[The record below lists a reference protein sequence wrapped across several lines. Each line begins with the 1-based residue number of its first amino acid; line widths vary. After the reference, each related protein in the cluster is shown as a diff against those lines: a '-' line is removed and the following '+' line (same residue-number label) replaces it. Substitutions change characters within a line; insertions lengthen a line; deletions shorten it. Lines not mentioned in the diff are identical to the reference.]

1 MLKELVVRA
10 MLLVVVMKNRR
21 KLKDKRGMFV
31 NDDLTKYN
39 LDLIRNARL
48 AEHVASARSND
59 GKIFVKLAD
68 SSIHAV
74 RSPDDVLMVGP
85 DK

>member
-1 MLKELVVRA
+1 
-10 MLLVVVMKNRR
+10 
-21 KLKDKRGMFV
+21 MFF
-31 NDDLTKYN
+31 NDDLTEYN

-48 AEHVASARSND
+48 AKHVASASSND

-68 SSIHAV
+68 SSTHVV
-74 RSPDDVLMVGP
+74 RSPDDVLMLGP